1 MSLHQFSQWLAATP
15 ASLTIQTHEWI
26 VPAVQSVHILAVAV
40 VVSTSLMLDL
50 RLVGLLGRGQAISA
64 FWGRYLPWT
73 FIALVVLLLT
83 GAVMITGEPGR
94 SLENWVFWTK
104 MATLL
109 VALTV
114 TLAFAA
120 PMLADRDYWE
130 HGARR
135 ALVRWLGAGA
145 IVLWFAVVICGR
157 WIAYVL

>member
-40 VVSTSLMLDL
+40 VISTSLMLDL
-50 RLVGLLGRGQAISA
+50 RLVGALGRGQAIAA

-73 FIALVVLLLT
+73 FTALVVLLLT
-83 GAVMITGEPGR
+83 GAVMVTGEPGR

-109 VALTV
+109 GALAV

-120 PMLADRDYWE
+120 PMLRTRDYWE

-135 ALVRWLGAGA
+135 TLARGLGAFA
-145 IVLWFAVVICGR
+145 ILLWFGVVICGR